1 MLASLLS
8 LPQRLVLLVLLFLLL
23 GQIMLFSAT
32 GILGFQQHGSE
43 FYYVS
48 RQLACALVGLCF
60 MFLLSRIRYQVWA
73 KFAYPLIVIQLLL
86 ILATLYTHL
95 GHNAQGASRWL
106 RLGPLMFQPS
116 EAAKITLTLFVASFL
131 ASLKTRPH
139 GWKRWLIPVPI
150 TLSLL
155 VFILKQQDLGS
166 TVILSLVVLGLFFI
180 AGLRLTYLMALV
192 GSAGS
197 FFVFSML
204 HSDYRRRRVFAF
216 LNPWA
221 DPKGSGFQTIQ
232 SFLSFH
238 SGHLFGVGIGN
249 GNSKLFFLPEV
260 HTDFI
265 FSLIGEE
272 LGFVGAAVVLVLF
285 VYFGYCLFKVSFRAP
300 DPLGTYLAFG
310 LSLSLLLQIAVNL
323 GGVTGI
329 LPVKGLPLPFISW
342 GRSALFV
349 NLTMM
354 GILLNIARQS
364 GIIQTANRSEVG
376 QGDPSHKDQVHFLG

>member
-8 LPQRLVLLVLLFLLL
+8 LQQRLVLLVLLFLLL
-23 GQIMLFSAT
+23 GQMMLFSAT

-43 FYYVS
+43 FYYVI
-48 RQLACALVGLCF
+48 RQLGCAVVGIFF
-60 MFLLSRIRYQVWA
+60 MLLLSRIRYQAWA

-86 ILATLYTHL
+86 ILATLFTRL
-95 GHNAQGASRWL
+95 GHNAQGACRWL
-106 RLGPLMFQPS
+106 RIGPLLFQPS
-116 EAAKITLTLFVASFL
+116 ELAKITLTLFVASFL
-131 ASLKTRPH
+131 ANLKHRTPS
-139 GWKRWLIPVPI
+139 WKRWLVPVPL
-150 TLSLL
+150 TLVLL
-155 VFILKQQDLGS
+155 FFILRQQDLGS
-166 TVILSLVVLGLFFI
+166 TILLSCVVLGLFFI
-180 AGLRLTYLMALV
+180 AGLRLTYLL
-192 GSAGS
+192 GLLGTAGC
-197 FFVFSML
+197 FFVFSTL
-204 HSDYRRRRVFAF
+204 HSDYRRRRLFAF

-221 DPKGSGFQTIQ
+221 DPQGSGFQTIQ

-272 LGFVGAAVVLVLF
+272 LGFVGAAMVLALF
-285 VYFGYCLFKVSFRAP
+285 IYFGYLLFKVSFRAP
-300 DPLGTYLAFG
+300 DAFGTYFAFG

-329 LPVKGLPLPFISW
+329 LPIKGLPLPFISW
-342 GRSALFV
+342 GRSALLV

-364 GIIQTANRSEVG
+364 GIIQA
-376 QGDPSHKDQVHFLG
+376 SHKSDGTGGDISPVQK